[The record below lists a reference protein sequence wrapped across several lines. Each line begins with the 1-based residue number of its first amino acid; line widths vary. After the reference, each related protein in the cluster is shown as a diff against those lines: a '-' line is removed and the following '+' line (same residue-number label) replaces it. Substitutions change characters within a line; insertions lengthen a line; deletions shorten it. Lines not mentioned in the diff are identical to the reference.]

1 MSKKITSLL
10 LTVIT
15 IVFAVCMFTVS
26 ASAATSISK
35 AAVSYTSAY
44 TYTGKAIKPKV
55 TVKLSGKTLST
66 SAYSVSYSDNK
77 YPGKAKITVKG
88 KGSYNGSVTKYFYIE
103 PKAVTSLKAAP
114 VSSSSVKLT
123 WSKATGATGYQVYI
137 YSPSKGE
144 WVKKTSSATNSATVT
159 GLSSGATQ
167 YKFKVRAYTKDGKTL
182 YGDFSS
188 SVSVY
193 TKPGTVSSLK
203 ATAGETSVNLSWKKV
218 SKATGYQVYVYSPT
232 QGKWVKKT
240 TVSTNSCTITGL
252 KKLKDYKY
260 KVRAYIKPSSGTI
273 YGEFSFVCNFTT
285 IPAEVE
291 DIKITKTTSSSAT
304 LSWAAVKGATGYIVY
319 TNEYTSGGKS
329 TSYVKYKSTKSTS
342 ITVKG
347 LTGNRIHR
355 FKVRAYY
362 SCDVNGSIYGNTTA
376 SDKCRTYPAANDNFY
391 WYEVTNSAISL
402 AWNEDPTVTGYLLD
416 VIDENGKATRIAK
429 LDKSEAYF
437 VYEGLEELTSYS
449 FSLQSYYKSS
459 KTYYGDKAYLYDI
472 KTDDST
478 VKGIEFTKKKTSLSV
493 DGTYTVKAAVIP
505 SYAANQAVTYKSSD
519 PSVATISSKGKITAI
534 KPGTTKIT
542 ATSSE
547 GGYSTSYVFTV
558 KPVVSTALDL
568 PELITIF
575 VGHPCRIVPGFIPEN
590 TTNQDF
596 IVSKKS
602 DYTYSYKSGL
612 LGLTTKTETLS
623 FSDYITADSNGNFTA
638 KKATVEPNGDKN
650 VFAFNVTFKSSD
662 SGVTKTVKIQVVEAA
677 PTLRLSDDNDPSK
690 WYCSNTVSLSVYL
703 STSVYFSESDL
714 IWESSDTSLA
724 TVDKNGNITCHQP
737 GTVTITAY
745 SPYKAISA
753 SYTATIREYC
763 IIEKNYFEN
772 CKIGNTYQIN
782 ASVLP
787 SSSSSKLSF
796 STTDS
801 SVLSVDK
808 ATGLVRING
817 EGSASVIVSITG
829 NSYNRWQV
837 YFTTGSCEIP
847 SGSKDE
853 LFTILKSKANSV
865 KNTDPLVAFLRT
877 KYATVDSLSI
887 TNFSQS
893 GLGANMIDFEK
904 DFLLPILQ
912 SESKQTTTSVLPV
925 TKGDPDYLNKWQTYL
940 GNIPVAGSDQTVL
953 DYLDTDDIKSIEVID
968 DGSYVYAIRMTL
980 NSETFASLPQDT
992 RATAHGSVF
1001 DILSKDY
1008 IDKIATEKS
1017 GSDITFSINYSSFKT
1032 TYHDSTMTVY
1042 INKLTGDVSSIEYDM
1057 TLDAVVKALDIDFS
1071 YSVLINIGYNCDISF
1086 TCNNVVILK
1095 FLND

>member
-1 MSKKITSLL
+1 MSKKLTSLF
-10 LTVIT
+10 LTIIT
-15 IVFAVCMFTVS
+15 VVFAVCMFTVS

-35 AAVSYTSAY
+35 AAVSYTSTY

-77 YPGKAKITVKG
+77 LPGKAKITVKG

-103 PKAVTSLKAAP
+103 PKAVSGLKATP

-123 WSKATGATGYQVYI
+123 WSKATGATGYQIYVY
-137 YSPSKGE
+137 SSSKGE
-144 WVKKTSSATNSATVT
+144 WVKKASSKTNSVTVT
-159 GLSSGATQ
+159 GLASSATQ
-167 YKFKVRAYTKDGKTL
+167 YKFKVRAYTKDSKTL

-193 TKPGTVSSLK
+193 TMPSKVSSLK
-203 ATAGETSVNLSWKKV
+203 ATPDETSVTLSWKKV
-218 SKATGYQVYVYSPT
+218 SKATGYQVYVYSPSK
-232 QGKWVKKT
+232 GKWVKKT
-240 TVSTNSCTITGL
+240 TVSTTSCTITGL
-252 KKLKDYKY
+252 TKLKDYKY

-273 YGEFSFVCNFTT
+273 YGEFSSVCNFTT
-285 IPAEVE
+285 IPPNV
-291 DIKITKTTSSSAT
+291 KNITVSKVTSSSAT
-304 LSWAAVKGATGYIVY
+304 LSWDAVKGATGYIVY
-319 TNEYTSGGKS
+319 TNEYTTGGKA

-342 ITVKG
+342 MTVKG
-347 LTGNRIHR
+347 LTGNRVHC

-362 SCDVNGSIYGNTTA
+362 SCKVNGSIYGNTTA
-376 SDKCRTYPAANDNFY
+376 SDKCRTLPSANDNFY
-391 WYEVTNSAISL
+391 CYEVTNSAISL
-402 AWNEDPTVTGYLLD
+402 TWNEDPYVTGYLLD

-429 LDKSEAYF
+429 LDKSETSF

-478 VKGIEFTKKKTSLSV
+478 VKGIEFTKKKTSLGV
-493 DGTYTVKAAVIP
+493 DATYTIKAAVIP
-505 SYAANQAVTYKSSD
+505 SYAANQSVTYKSSD

-542 ATSSE
+542 ATSTE
-547 GGYSTSYVFTV
+547 GTYSTSYVFTV
-558 KPVVSTALDL
+558 KPIVSTALDM

-638 KKATVEPNGDKN
+638 KKATIEPNGDEN

-662 SGVTKTVKIQVVEAA
+662 SGVTKTVKIQVVETA
-677 PTLRLSDDNDPSK
+677 PTIKLSDDNDPSK
-690 WYCSNTVSLSVYL
+690 WYCSNTANLNVLL
-703 STSVYFSESDL
+703 STSIYFSESDL
-714 IWESSDTSLA
+714 NWKSSDERIA
-724 TVDKNGNITCHQP
+724 TVDKEGNITCHRP
-737 GTVTITAY
+737 GSVTITAS
-745 SPYKAISA
+745 SPYGAISS
-753 SYTATIREYC
+753 SYTITVREHC
-763 IIEKNYFEN
+763 VIEKNYFEA
-772 CKIGNTYQIN
+772 CEIGKTYQIN
-782 ASVLP
+782 ASILP
-787 SSSSSKLSF
+787 NDSSSKLSF

-801 SVLSVDK
+801 SVLTVDK
-808 ATGLVRING
+808 TTGLVRING
-817 EGSASVIVSITG
+817 EGSASVIISLSG

-837 YFTTGSCEIP
+837 YFTTNTCEIP
-847 SGSKDE
+847 DGSKDE
-853 LFTILKSKANSV
+853 LFTVLKSKANSV

-877 KYATVDSLSI
+877 KYATIDSLSV

-893 GLGANMIDFEK
+893 GLGANMIDFQK

-940 GNIPVAGSDQTVL
+940 GNIPVAKQDKTIL
-953 DYLDTDDIKSIEVID
+953 DYLGTDDIKSIEVID
-968 DGSYVYAIRMTL
+968 DGSYVYGLKMTL
-980 NSETFASLPQDT
+980 NSETFSSLPQNT
-992 RATAHGSVF
+992 ISTAHGSVF

-1008 IDKIATEKS
+1008 IDKIAAEKS
-1017 GSDITFSINYSSFKT
+1017 GSDITFSIKYGSFKT
-1032 TYHDSTMTVY
+1032 TYRDSTMTVY
-1042 INKLTGDVSSIEYDM
+1042 INKITGNVNSIEYDM
-1057 TLDAVVKALDIDFS
+1057 TLDAAIKALDIDFS
-1071 YSVLINIGYNCDISF
+1071 YSILVNIGYNCDISF